1 MSATSAP
8 GKLVVSGAY
17 AVLRGAPAVVTAVD
31 RRVTADRTK
40 PPTFQAPEVLA
51 AIDLLVERGILTDLS
66 RPRCPWFDAGQL
78 RKNDKKLGLGSSA
91 AIAVACLWELSED
104 IPAIRDL
111 DQPARRE
118 LTFELVRTA
127 HRRAQGGGSG
137 IDVAAA
143 TFGHTLLARIRSEG
157 DVSLELAPLPSDLH
171 FEVWSM
177 ENPATTADFVREV
190 LALEQRAPDD
200 FALLFG
206 AQVGA
211 SHAAAD
217 ALRIADSE
225 QFVAAL
231 RAQRDALRA
240 LGDTAGVPIVLAPVV
255 ELGAHLPRSA
265 CFLPSGAGGGD
276 VTLYVG
282 TEPSPAEF
290 RRRASEHGLEFV
302 DLNVDAPGVFS
313 RHRTLY

>member
-17 AVLRGAPAVVTAVD
+17 SVLRGAPAIVTAVD
-31 RRVTADRTK
+31 RRVTADRTR
-40 PPTFQAPEVLA
+40 PATFQPPEVLA
-51 AIDLLVERGILTDLS
+51 TIDLLVERGLVSDGA
-66 RPRCPWFDAGQL
+66 RPQVPWFEASQL

-104 IPAIRDL
+104 IPALRDL

-143 TFGHTLLARIRSEG
+143 TFGHTLLARVRSE
-157 DVSLELAPLPSDLH
+157 DNVSLELAPLPGDLH
-171 FEVWSM
+171 FEVWNM
-177 ENPATTADFVREV
+177 ENPATTAEFVREV

-200 FALLFG
+200 FSLLFG

-217 ALRIADSE
+217 ALRAADSE

-231 RAQRDALRA
+231 RTQREALHA
-240 LGDTAGVPIVLAPVV
+240 LGDTAGVPIVLPAVV
-255 ELGAHLPRSA
+255 ELGALLPESA

-282 TEPSPAEF
+282 KEPSPAEF
-290 RRRASEHGLEFV
+290 RQRAGERGLELV